1 MWALDTQSKE
11 NSTVKQQ
18 FHYRISQEV
27 GAESPPVVGRLDGV
41 ELMTK
46 PHFEECGLLLTKG
59 VMAFGNKES
68 IYTVVSR
75 A

>member
-1 MWALDTQSKE
+1 
-11 NSTVKQQ
+11 
-18 FHYRISQEV
+18 
-27 GAESPPVVGRLDGV
+27 
-41 ELMTK
+41 MTK
-46 PHFEECGLLLTKG
+46 PHFRECGLLLTKG